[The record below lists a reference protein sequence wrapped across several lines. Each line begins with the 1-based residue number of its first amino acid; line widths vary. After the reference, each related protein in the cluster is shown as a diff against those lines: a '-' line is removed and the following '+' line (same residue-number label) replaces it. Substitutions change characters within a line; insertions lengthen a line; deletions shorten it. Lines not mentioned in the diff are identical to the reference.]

1 MWLIQSKYLLKIMIE
16 VRGYKDEPNVSDLWA
31 ISVLPIGFFFFFGL
45 FLEKMRVQWNNQDF

>member
-31 ISVLPIGFFFFFGL
+31 ISVLAIGFFFFWSFSGKN
-45 FLEKMRVQWNNQDF
+45 EDSVE